1 MTQGWRGFGRER
13 HGTLK
18 AALAGLAVVG
28 FAASWLGFASSHP
41 PVAQPTSEA
50 TATTP
55 APASAIPPTRTA
67 TPAGAGATATIAA
80 NPTEPLPTYA
90 RPKRSRGS

>member
-1 MTQGWRGFGRER
+1 MSQGWRGFGRER

-41 PVAQPTSEA
+41 PVDQPTSEA
-50 TATTP
+50 AAAALAT
-55 APASAIPPTRTA
+55 ASAVPPTRTA
-67 TPAGAGATATIAA
+67 APAGPSATATIAA
-80 NPTEPLPTYA
+80 NPTEPLPTYT

>member
-1 MTQGWRGFGRER
+1 MSQGWRGFGRER

-28 FAASWLGFASSHP
+28 FAASWLGFASSHS
-41 PVAQPTSEA
+41 PVDQPTSEA
-50 TATTP
+50 AATALAT
-55 APASAIPPTRTA
+55 ASAVPPTRTA
-67 TPAGAGATATIAA
+67 APAGTSATATIAA
-80 NPTEPLPTYA
+80 NPTEPLPTYP